1 MSEDDLPEVLFRARL
16 HRAEKDTPW
25 GFRLQGGVE
34 FNKPLTLLKVS
45 IDEVMNLGTVS
56 VRSSCGVSRTPLRI
70 VSSLHM
76 HPGCMLDKCLLV
88 DPRLMGFA

>member
-16 HRAEKDTPW
+16 YRLEKDTPW

-45 IDEVMNLGTVS
+45 TDKVMNFDTILVS
-56 VRSSCGVSRTPLRI
+56 P
-70 VSSLHM
+70 
-76 HPGCMLDKCLLV
+76 
-88 DPRLMGFA
+88 

>member
-16 HRAEKDTPW
+16 HRTEKDTPW

-45 IDEVMNLGTVS
+45 IDKVMNFDTV
-56 VRSSCGVSRTPLRI
+56 GALK
-70 VSSLHM
+70 
-76 HPGCMLDKCLLV
+76 GC
-88 DPRLMGFA
+88 